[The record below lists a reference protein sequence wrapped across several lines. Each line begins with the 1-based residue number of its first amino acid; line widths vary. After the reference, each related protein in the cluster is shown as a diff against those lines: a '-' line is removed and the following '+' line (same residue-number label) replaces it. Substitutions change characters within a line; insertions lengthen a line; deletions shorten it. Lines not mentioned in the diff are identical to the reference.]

1 MLTDEAL
8 NTLKKEYHDEK
19 QTQAQIA
26 QRRNTKQQTIQ
37 RMINGTCKIGN
48 MKVSTF
54 QKIFP
59 YSTIN
64 EGGNTNTINNQN
76 SRVSGLQ
83 LAVGGN
89 VSSIQSNSTK
99 NEASFVEA
107 VRKILKKE
115 SFSDSEK
122 LKFIEFKL
130 EELEG
135 D

>member
-1 MLTDEAL
+1 MLTEEAL
-8 NTLKKEYHDEK
+8 NTLKKEYFTED
-19 QTQAQIA
+19 QTQKQIA
-26 QRRNTKQQTIQ
+26 QRRNIDQQTISK
-37 RMINGTCKIGN
+37 ILNGTCQIGN
-48 MKVSTF
+48 MEVSTF
-54 QKIFP
+54 QKMFP

-76 SRVSGLQ
+76 NRVSGLQ

-89 VSSIQSNSTK
+89 VSSVQSNSTK
-99 NEASFVEA
+99 SEASLVEA

-115 SFSDSEK
+115 NFSDAEK